1 MADASASSPKEA
13 GETPTPSTGGWWTLP
28 IMCFGIA
35 LIACALIVGQ
45 VEDNLQMTWQKN
57 KLQMDL
63 EHLQKQSD
71 TNVEFLER
79 IKTDA
84 NLVERLAQRQM
95 KLVREGA
102 AVLEL
107 KGSAGEEGLSAFKLV
122 KTPSPP
128 NVEPYRSAD
137 TPLTRLFGTARQR
150 LYASG
155 MGAFLI
161 AVGLIM
167 GNAGKDQR

>member
-1 MADASASSPKEA
+1 
-13 GETPTPSTGGWWTLP
+13 
-28 IMCFGIA
+28 MCFGIA

-45 VEDNLQMTWQKN
+45 VEENRQMAWQKN

-63 EHLQKQSD
+63 DHLRKQSD

-128 NVEPYRSAD
+128 IVEPYRPAD

-150 LYASG
+150 LVASG
-155 MGAFLI
+155 MGAFLV

-167 GNAGKDQR
+167 GNPGKTPR